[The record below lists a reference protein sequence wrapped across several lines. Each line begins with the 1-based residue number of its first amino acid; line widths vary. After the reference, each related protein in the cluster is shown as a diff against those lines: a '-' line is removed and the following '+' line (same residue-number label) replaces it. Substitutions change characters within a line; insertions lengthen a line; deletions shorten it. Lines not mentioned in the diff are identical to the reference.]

1 MKLEDK
7 FFNSFFYPFLISV
20 ILSILIVTI
29 ILALFT
35 NNNYSKKTINNIVDL
50 GKKKSK
56 ITIKAAS
63 IILTTAFQKIQASL
77 NEQILAYQ
85 KTANDLLKLNKNLE
99 LNTTFIK
106 SILNIDLFYC
116 FLEPEDEDYS
126 AIWTLDNVTSED
138 NINSQKE
145 AKYQLIAFS
154 KILTN
159 IDSNVKATMPE
170 IYWYSFYFERNELY
184 IAFPIRSLCETFQF
198 FNLYSASYRFSSR
211 QCVDENG
218 EYYNVY
224 KFKCEIYFKNFIKS
238 KSNLFDNNYSPE
250 RNKTIFVSNYYA
262 SLTGLGDKK
271 FSMCIEFDDPITKGK
286 AYSCSQVHDD
296 DLIFSLENLNIKIQ
310 GYFFISIVGY
320 NNVFFFP
327 GGPTDP
333 KTITDYIY
341 SWKLNY
347 NLDEKS
353 YFYDETKKIFS
364 SSYIDYMNN
373 STDGEIYIN
382 GKNSSEQY
390 FYIKGEKYNYSIFP
404 VILENLYGEKEHVF
418 SIIYV
423 YNDQL
428 FIEEMQK
435 YNSSNIAIKIFLEIF
450 IFILLGIGLLYIVNL
465 AFNILVKYIVI
476 PIKNVN
482 YMLKG
487 IHIGGKERLE
497 YLISLKKD
505 KKKILKN

>member
-29 ILALFT
+29 ILAFFT

-63 IILTTAFQKIQASL
+63 IILTTAFQKIQVSL

-145 AKYQLIAFS
+145 AKYQLITFS

-224 KFKCEIYFKNFIKS
+224 KFKCEIYFQNFIKS

-250 RNKTIFVSNYYA
+250 RNKTIFISNYYA
-262 SLTGLGDKK
+262 ALTDLGAKK
-271 FSMCIEFDDPITKGK
+271 FSMCIEFDDPISKGK

-310 GYFFISIVGY
+310 GYFFVSIVGY
-320 NNVFFFP
+320 NNVFFFQ
-327 GGPTDP
+327 
-333 KTITDYIY
+333 
-341 SWKLNY
+341 
-347 NLDEKS
+347 
-353 YFYDETKKIFS
+353 
-364 SSYIDYMNN
+364 M
-373 STDGEIYIN
+373 
-382 GKNSSEQY
+382 
-390 FYIKGEKYNYSIFP
+390 
-404 VILENLYGEKEHVF
+404 
-418 SIIYV
+418 
-423 YNDQL
+423 DQL
-428 FIEEMQK
+428 IQK
-435 YNSSNIAIKIFLEIF
+435 Q
-450 IFILLGIGLLYIVNL
+450 
-465 AFNILVKYIVI
+465 
-476 PIKNVN
+476 
-482 YMLKG
+482 
-487 IHIGGKERLE
+487 
-497 YLISLKKD
+497 
-505 KKKILKN
+505 